1 MKGKHT
7 WLVLCFNR
15 LDQFITQILENL
27 PDMVIIYVGSNDITI
42 IESIILTEKVP
53 QNVLWTSKRSVFYM
67 G

>member
-42 IESIILTEKVP
+42 IESIILTEKVS
-53 QNVLWTSKRSVFYM
+53 QNVLWTSKRSVFCM

>member
-1 MKGKHT
+1 MKVKHT

-42 IESIILTEKVP
+42 IESIILTEKVS
-53 QNVLWTSKRSVFYM
+53 QNVLWISKRSVFCM